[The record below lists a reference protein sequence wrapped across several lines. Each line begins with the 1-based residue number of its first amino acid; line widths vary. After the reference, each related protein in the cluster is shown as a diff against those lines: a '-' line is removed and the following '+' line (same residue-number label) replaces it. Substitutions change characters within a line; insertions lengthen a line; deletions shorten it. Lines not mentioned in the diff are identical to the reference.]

1 VILKP
6 CVLDTS
12 LVSMIIRKDTR
23 AVFYEPH
30 LVGFT
35 QTLSFQTMAEMREG
49 ALLSNW
55 GDSRRQALE
64 EFLRQFV
71 VAPFSDA
78 VASEW
83 ARIRVEGKKAGARLE
98 VGDAWVAATAASLG
112 APLLTHDGDFSS
124 KSCPGITVIRYDDTG
139 KQV

>member
-6 CVLDTS
+6 CILDTS
-12 LVSMIIRKDTR
+12 LVSMILRKDSR
-23 AVFYEPH
+23 VVYYEPH

-35 QTLSFQTMAEMREG
+35 QTLSFQTVAEMREG

-55 GDSRRQALE
+55 SERRRQGLE

-83 ARIRVEGKKAGARLE
+83 ARIRVEGKKAGFRLE
-98 VGDAWVAATAASLG
+98 VGDAWIAATAAALG
-112 APLLTHDGDFSS
+112 APLLTHDGDFSG
-124 KSCPGITVIRYDDTG
+124 KSCPGVTIIRYDDSG
-139 KQV
+139 NRL